1 MACVRPTCWLSYFS
15 RYGHFKFL
23 NGLVAADGPPVGPV
37 LRRLVF
43 ALGGRHIILCSIDT
57 HSTIYP
63 AGSNSF
69 ILWITSHKYVSWYP
83 FIRGVCR
90 GLWTDNNIVGT
101 VRIVFMRWYASW
113 MMLVMMGV
121 DWQCYLIMWKVYERC
136 RWPISYLKIH
146 LPTYAK
152 IVFRRHSFK
161 ALSTTPSMEDAVTV
175 QWGATKSNSESS
187 CLFIQWQFHVAQ
199 STFHRQGACDHS

>member
-1 MACVRPTCWLSYFS
+1 MQTIMFTTSMTPAPILLSLASMACVRPTCWLSYFS

-23 NGLVAADGPPVGPV
+23 NGLVAADGPPVGLV

-101 VRIVFMRWYASW
+101 VRIVFMRWYASG
-113 MMLVMMGV
+113 MMLVMVGV
-121 DWQCYLIMWKVYERC
+121 GWQCYLIIMEGVRALPVAYFYTWRYT
-136 RWPISYLKIH
+136 YLHTQK
-146 LPTYAK
+146 
-152 IVFRRHSFK
+152 
-161 ALSTTPSMEDAVTV
+161 
-175 QWGATKSNSESS
+175 
-187 CLFIQWQFHVAQ
+187 
-199 STFHRQGACDHS
+199 